1 MFYKFKTKPY
11 AHQLKALEM
20 SWNKEVFAYFMEMG
34 TGKSKVLLDNAA
46 MLFDKGK
53 INSVLIVAPKGVYKN
68 WYDSEIPEHLPK
80 HIDRNVVLWKA
91 MITKEQKSKLDSLF
105 EQNFTK
111 LQIFIMNVEALST
124 RKGLDFAHQFLNVK
138 KALFAVDE
146 STTIKNPQAKRTR
159 NIIQLSKLGKYRRIL
174 TGSPVT
180 KSPLDLYTQCY
191 FLDPYLLDHSSYYA
205 FRTRYAIM
213 KTMNF
218 SGRSVQIVT
227 GYHNLAELSKKLEFF
242 SYRVLKDDC
251 LDLPPKTY
259 MKRIIQLT
267 PEQKKVY
274 AEMKKTALATLN
286 GKTITTM
293 NVITQLMR
301 LQQITCGHF
310 KADDDSMQ
318 NIKSN
323 RITELMDVLEEVE
336 GKAII
341 WAHWRH
347 DIDTIVESIED
358 KYPGSVVTYY
368 GDTTTEDR
376 QKAIKKIQDPE
387 SKVRFLVGT
396 PQTGGYG
403 ITLTGAS
410 TMIYY
415 SNGYDLEKRQQSEAR
430 IDRIGQEKPM
440 TYIDILAEDTIDEK
454 IVKSLRKKVNI
465 ATEIMG
471 EELKA
476 WI

>member
-1 MFYKFKTKPY
+1 MNYKFKTKPY

-34 TGKSKVLLDNAA
+34 TGKSKVLLDNIS
-46 MLFDKGK
+46 MLYDKGK
-53 INSVLIVAPKGVYKN
+53 INGVLIVAPKGVYKN
-68 WYDSEIPEHLPK
+68 WYDSEIPTHMVG
-80 HIDRNVVLWKA
+80 HIQKKAILWQA
-91 MITKEQKSKLDSLF
+91 LINQKQRLKLDSLF
-105 EQNFTK
+105 KPEID
-111 LQIFIMNVEALST
+111 LHILIMNVEAFST
-124 RKGLDFAHQFLNVK
+124 KKGVDFAARFLSSHN
-138 KALFAVDE
+138 ALFAIDE
-146 STTIKNPQAKRTR
+146 STTIKNPGGKRSK
-159 NIIQLSKLGKYRRIL
+159 IILRLSKFGKYRRIL

-180 KSPLDLYTQCY
+180 KSPLDLYTQCF
-191 FLDPYLLDHSSYYA
+191 FLDPFLLDFTSYYA
-205 FRTRYAIM
+205 FRNRYAELR
-213 KTMNF
+213 TANF
-218 SGRSVQIVT
+218 SGRSVQVVT
-227 GYHNLAELSKKLEFF
+227 GYKNLSELAETLKSF

-259 MKRIIQLT
+259 MKRVIQLT
-267 PEQKKVY
+267 PEQKRVY
-274 AEMKKTALATLN
+274 EQMKKTALATLN
-286 GKTITTM
+286 GKMVTTM

-310 KADDDSMQ
+310 KADDDSIQ
-318 NIKSN
+318 NIKNN
-323 RITELMDVLEEVE
+323 RITELMNVLEEME

-347 DIDTIVESIED
+347 DIDTIVESIEER
-358 KYPGSVVTYY
+358 YPESVMTYY
-368 GDTTTEDR
+368 GDTKTEDR
-376 QKAIKKIQDPE
+376 QKAIKEIQNPE

-430 IDRIGQEKPM
+430 IDRIGQKKPM
-440 TYIDILAEDTIDEK
+440 TYIDIIAEDTIDEK

>member
-1 MFYKFKTKPY
+1 
-11 AHQLKALEM
+11 M

-34 TGKSKVLLDNAA
+34 TGKSKVLLDNIA
-46 MLFDKGK
+46 MLYDKGK
-53 INSVLIVAPKGVYKN
+53 IDSVLIVAPKGVYKN
-68 WYDSEIPEHLPK
+68 WYDSEIPTHLVD
-80 HIDRNVVLWKA
+80 HIEKNVVLWKSL
-91 MITKEQKSKLDSLF
+91 ITKEQKLKYDSF
-105 EQNFTK
+105 FKIDYTK
-111 LQIFIMNVEALST
+111 LHIFIMNVEALST
-124 RKGLDFAHQFLNVK
+124 KKGLEAARQFLNVK
-138 KALFAVDE
+138 KTLFAVDE
-146 STTIKNPQAKRTR
+146 STTIKNPQAKRTK
-159 NIIQLSKLGKYRRIL
+159 NILQLSKMAKYRRIL

-180 KSPLDLYTQCY
+180 KSPLDLYTQCF
-191 FLDPYLLDHSSYYA
+191 FLDPYLLDFTSYYA
-205 FRTRYAIM
+205 FRNRYAEM
-213 KTMNF
+213 RNANF
-218 SGRSVQIVT
+218 GGRSIQLVS
-227 GYHNLAELSKKLEFF
+227 GYKNLSELAETLKPF
-242 SYRVLKDDC
+242 SYRILKDEC

-267 PEQKKVY
+267 PEQKRVY
-274 AEMKKTALATLN
+274 QQMKQMALAELK
-286 GKTITTM
+286 GKMITTV

-310 KADDDSMQ
+310 KADDGSVQ
-318 NIKSN
+318 EIKNN
-323 RITELMDVLEEVE
+323 RIEELLDLIEEIE

-347 DIDTIVESIED
+347 DIATIVREIE
-358 KYPGSVVTYY
+358 KEYPGSVMTYY
-368 GDTTTEDR
+368 GDTTVEDR
-376 QKAIKKIQDPE
+376 QKAIKEIQNPE
-387 SKVRFLVGT
+387 SKIRFLVGT
-396 PQTGGYG
+396 PQTAGYG

-430 IDRIGQEKPM
+430 IDRIGQKKPM

>member
-34 TGKSKVLLDNAA
+34 TGKSKVLLDNVA

-80 HIDRNVVLWKA
+80 HINRNVVLWKA
-91 MITKEQKSKLDSLF
+91 LITKEQKRKLDSLF
-105 EQNFTK
+105 ENDFTK
-111 LQIFIMNVEALST
+111 LQIFVMNVEALST
-124 RKGLDFAHQFLNVK
+124 KKGLDFARQFLNVK

-146 STTIKNPQAKRTR
+146 STTIKNPGAKRTK
-159 NIIQLSKLGKYRRIL
+159 NILGLSKMAKYRRIL

-180 KSPLDLYTQCY
+180 KSPLDLYTQCH
-191 FLDPYLLDHSSYYA
+191 FLDPYLLDYTSYYA
-205 FRTRYAIM
+205 FRNRYAEM
-213 KTMNF
+213 RTANF
-218 SGRSVQIVT
+218 SGRSVQVVT
-227 GYHNLAELSKKLEFF
+227 GYKNLAELSETLKPF

-259 MKRIIQLT
+259 MKRVIQLT
-267 PEQKKVY
+267 PEQKRVY
-274 AEMKKTALATLN
+274 QQMKATALATLN
-286 GKTITTM
+286 GKMVTTM

-310 KADDDSMQ
+310 KADDDSIQ
-318 NIKSN
+318 NIKNN

-347 DIDTIVESIED
+347 DIDTIVESIEEQ
-358 KYPGSVVTYY
+358 YPGSVVTYY
-368 GDTTTEDR
+368 GDTSTEDR

-430 IDRIGQEKPM
+430 IDRIGQKKPM
-440 TYIDILAEDTIDEK
+440 TYIDIIAEETVDEK

-471 EELKA
+471 EKLKA